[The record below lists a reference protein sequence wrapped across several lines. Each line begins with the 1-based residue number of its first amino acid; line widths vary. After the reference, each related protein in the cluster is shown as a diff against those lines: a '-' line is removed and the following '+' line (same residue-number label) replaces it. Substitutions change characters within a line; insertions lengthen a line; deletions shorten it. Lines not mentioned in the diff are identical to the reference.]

1 MIDRL
6 SQRERLALAVG
17 AGAVALALLYFGLLL
32 PYRRGVAAL
41 DARIASR
48 QHQLAEVQELRARCQ
63 PLLQQLAQAERRL
76 GAKGDFALF
85 AFVEGVA
92 GRFTSRENLASMRPQ
107 PPSMQGEFREES
119 VEVRL
124 EKVRLGQLV
133 QLLYAIDTAE
143 AHLKVK
149 ELRIKGRFD
158 DRSLLD
164 AVFTV
169 AAYRR
174 SS

>member
-1 MIDRL
+1 MIDRF
-6 SQRERLALAVG
+6 SQREHLALAVG
-17 AGAVALALLYFGLLL
+17 AVAVTLALLYFSLVL

-41 DARIASR
+41 DAKIASR
-48 QHQLAEVQELRARCQ
+48 QRQLTEAQELSARCQ
-63 PLLQQLAQAERRL
+63 PLQQQIRQAERRL
-76 GAKGDFALF
+76 GEKKDFALL

-92 GRFTSRENLASMRPQ
+92 ARFTGRENLSAMRPK
-107 PPSMQGEFREES
+107 PPAMQGEFREES

-124 EKVRLGQLV
+124 ERVRLGQLV
-133 QLLYAIDTAE
+133 QMLYAIDTAE

-164 AVFTV
+164 AAFTV

-174 SS
+174 SP